1 MRDRNRGYE
10 RQEQNFYPT
19 PAWVTEA
26 LLRTVRLPKG
36 IWEPCCGNGAMAR
49 VLESHGHHVVGTD
62 LVDRG
67 YGEGGRDVLMESR
80 LPDGVTAI
88 VTNPPYGGALARRV
102 VDHALELMLPVG
114 GMVALLMNVQWQTA
128 KTNSA
133 RCRIPAFDASVILT
147 DRIRWIP
154 DTDVRGSENHCWMV
168 WDFSRTPG
176 RASVDGPRRQA
187 ALLGHMPE
195 ARQPPGRGPAPH
207 GVRNPDGLFRFAVRP
222 HPARSS
228 TAGWPR

>member
-1 MRDRNRGYE
+1 MRDRNRGFE
-10 RQEQNFYPT
+10 RQPQNFYRT
-19 PAWVTEA
+19 PPGVTKA
-26 LLRTVRLPKG
+26 LLRSVRLPTA
-36 IWEPCCGNGAMAR
+36 IWEPCCGDGAMAR
-49 VLESHGHHVVGTD
+49 VLESHGHHVVATD

-67 YGEGGRDVLMESR
+67 YGEGDRDFLMESR

-176 RASVDGPRRQA
+176 RAGLLYADPDAESEPETRWCIVCRTPLPLTARADKQHCSPRCRQHSSRQ
-187 ALLGHMPE
+187 GE
-195 ARQPPGRGPAPH
+195 AQRR
-207 GVRNPDGLFRFAVRP
+207 
-222 HPARSS
+222 
-228 TAGWPR
+228 TA

>member
-1 MRDRNRGYE
+1 
-10 RQEQNFYPT
+10 
-19 PAWVTEA
+19 
-26 LLRTVRLPKG
+26 
-36 IWEPCCGNGAMAR
+36 
-49 VLESHGHHVVGTD
+49 
-62 LVDRG
+62 
-67 YGEGGRDVLMESR
+67 MESR
-80 LPDGVTAI
+80 SPDGVTAI

-168 WDFSRTPG
+168 WDFSRSPG
-176 RASVDGPRRQA
+176 RAGLLYADPDAESEPETRWCIVCRKPLPLTARADKRHCSPGCRQHSSRQGVAQRR
-187 ALLGHMPE
+187 
-195 ARQPPGRGPAPH
+195 
-207 GVRNPDGLFRFAVRP
+207 
-222 HPARSS
+222 
-228 TAGWPR
+228 TA